1 MSLNKN
7 RTNTNILCNK
17 HLHKMLIYTPFLR
30 VTLYM
35 YLYKEFNNNLPQT
48 IDKKKIRDEL
58 NITIQFEIIHCINSR
73 SDIDLYINENDA
85 SLFSLI

>member
-1 MSLNKN
+1 
-7 RTNTNILCNK
+7 
-17 HLHKMLIYTPFLR
+17 
-30 VTLYM
+30 M

>member
-1 MSLNKN
+1 
-7 RTNTNILCNK
+7 
-17 HLHKMLIYTPFLR
+17 
-30 VTLYM
+30 M

-48 IDKKKIRDEL
+48 IDKKKKRNEL

>member
-1 MSLNKN
+1 
-7 RTNTNILCNK
+7 
-17 HLHKMLIYTPFLR
+17 MLIYTPFLR

-35 YLYKEFNNNLPQT
+35 YVYIEFNKNLLQT

-58 NITIQFEIIHCINSR
+58 NITIQFEIIHRINSR

-85 SLFSLI
+85 SLSSLI